1 MPKTSQMAQRQ
12 LSKVRFGMSTPR
24 EMSALSHFSFN
35 SLKEIFPARKMVSIT
50 HTYLLIRLCPLSLST
65 IVKLFATHHKR
76 KFLRQRYANA
86 APFGGIGLKKIELF
100 AIKSRHKETS
110 DGKRKKH
117 RLTPAF
123 CAIFFAFFIFLNIK
137 EFERQGKSQKIQAI
151 YFKIQG
157 TYFKI
162 YGLYFFGFPIS
173 KYASTRK
180 NSKNAPNRRVFCSYN
195 EIIMRFEVEDKRA
208 YSLIYIMYA
217 FGCLYVHGDTRICTK
232 NQGEIECLLRLPG
245 QMCLLR

>member
-1 MPKTSQMAQRQ
+1 M
-12 LSKVRFGMSTPR
+12 
-24 EMSALSHFSFN
+24 
-35 SLKEIFPARKMVSIT
+35 KMVSIT

-137 EFERQGKSQKIQAI
+137 EFERQGKSQKIQI
-151 YFKIQG
+151 LKNIIFFLPRKKSETVETQQLCLR
-157 TYFKI
+157 
-162 YGLYFFGFPIS
+162 GL
-173 KYASTRK
+173 
-180 NSKNAPNRRVFCSYN
+180 N
-195 EIIMRFEVEDKRA
+195 
-208 YSLIYIMYA
+208 
-217 FGCLYVHGDTRICTK
+217 
-232 NQGEIECLLRLPG
+232 
-245 QMCLLR
+245 